1 MKKLL
6 ETGRTDLLERFISRK
21 VRPFKAFL
29 VLTDKKT
36 LVLNSKSASRSRK
49 ENASPKS
56 LRRKLISLEW
66 NQWAYVPSAVAKL
79 SKLKTVIF
87 ANVRRQIERPANSS

>member
-21 VRPFKAFL
+21 GRPFKAFL

-56 LRRKLISLEW
+56 LRRKLISQERSPS
-66 NQWAYVPSAVAKL
+66 AHVPSAAGK
-79 SKLKTVIF
+79 SLKPKIVMF
-87 ANVRRQIERPANSS
+87 ANVRRQIERPANSD